1 MKISAKSYY
10 SLIAI
15 AVYLC
20 LLSPIEAISGDTLPI
35 ARLSKPI
42 LLDGIIDD
50 SAWEKIIPLPLTM
63 YSPKYEG
70 DLTEF
75 TEIRVAYDD
84 NFIYI
89 GGSFFDS
96 NPLEIRSNSLER
108 DRLGGD
114 DTFEFILD
122 TFNDNEN
129 ALSFIINPAGTRMD
143 LAISNDAEFS
153 GGNPFNKSWNT
164 YWEVQTFRDDK
175 GWYAEIK
182 IPFSSL
188 RFQEVDGKIKMGMI
202 VSRYIARKNERQLF
216 PGIDPKYGFN
226 KPSLAQDIMLTG
238 VKSSLPVYITP
249 YILGDNNSHIEL
261 NDAETKYNSFHD
273 VSRELGLDVKFSP
286 SSNFTLDLTLN
297 TDFAQVEVD
306 DEQINL
312 SRFSLF
318 FPEKRLFFQDR
329 ASVFN
334 INTGQE
340 SNLFYSR
347 RIGIND
353 DGPVRIYG
361 GARVVGKLGRWDMG
375 LINMQTASTSITPA
389 ENLGVVRLR
398 RKVLNEQS
406 YAGGMI
412 TSRLGNDGSYNIA
425 YGLDGDINFT
435 GNNYFAFSLSQS
447 IEDSIVDN
455 NLLSPLNSMKA
466 RISLTKRVNKGPGY
480 NLSLSRS
487 GENYNPGLGF
497 DPRVGATIAGHWLRY
512 DFRPEN
518 SERLQQIRIFIGG
531 QTVFRNSDETLETI
545 SLGPGIFIQT
555 RSGRSFFVRVFH
567 NFESL
572 SELFELDDDAE
583 VLSGNYS
590 FNTFSSS
597 LSAPAGSLFRTDL
610 SLGGGGFYDGTR
622 ITFKISPTW
631 SVSSHLEL
639 GGEYLLNR
647 IKFKDR
653 DQKFSADLIKVR
665 ARYSLNNNLSTNTFI
680 QYNTN
685 TDKFHLNFRLRY
697 NFKEGTDFYLIYNEG
712 RNTDRFRENLIIP
725 TLDDRTVILK
735 YSYTFQPT
743 L

>member
-1 MKISAKSYY
+1 
-10 SLIAI
+10 
-15 AVYLC
+15 
-20 LLSPIEAISGDTLPI
+20 SPLEAISGETLLI
-35 ARLSKPI
+35 ERLSKPI
-42 LLDGIIDD
+42 LFDGIIND
-50 SAWEKIIPLPLTM
+50 SAWERIIPLPLTM
-63 YSPKYEG
+63 YTPKYEG

-75 TEIRVAYDD
+75 TEIRVAHDD

-96 NPLEIRSNSLER
+96 SPLEIRSNSLER

-129 ALSFIINPAGTRMD
+129 ALSFIINPAGTRLD

-153 GGNPFNKSWNT
+153 GGEPFNKSWNT
-164 YWEVQTFRDDK
+164 YWEVETFRDDK

-226 KPSLAQDIMLTG
+226 KPSLAQDIMFTV

-249 YILGDNNSHIEL
+249 YILGDRDSHIEL
-261 NDAETKYNSFHD
+261 NDAETQYNSFHD
-273 VSRELGLDVKFSP
+273 ASRELGLDVKFSP
-286 SSNFTLDLTLN
+286 SSNFTIDLTLN
-297 TDFAQVEVD
+297 TDFAQAEVD

-334 INTGQE
+334 INTGEE

-361 GARVVGKLGRWDMG
+361 GARVVGKLDKWDMG

-398 RKVLNEQS
+398 KKVLNEHS

-466 RISLTKRVNKGPGY
+466 QISLMKRVNTGPGY

-497 DPRVGATIAGHWLRY
+497 DPRVGATIASHWLRY

-531 QTVFRNSDETLETI
+531 QTVFRNSDENLETI
-545 SLGPGIFIQT
+545 SLGPGIFVQT
-555 RSGRSFFVRVFH
+555 RSGRTFFARVFH

-572 SELFELDDDAE
+572 SESFELDDDVE
-583 VLSGNYS
+583 VLPGNYS

-597 LSAPAGSLFRTDL
+597 LSTPAGSLFRTDL

-622 ITFKISPTW
+622 FTFKISPTW

-647 IKFKDR
+647 INFKDR
-653 DQKFSADLIKVR
+653 NQKFNADLIKVR

-697 NFKEGTDFYLIYNEG
+697 NFRDGTDFYLVYNEG
-712 RNTDRFRENLIIP
+712 RNTNRFRETLIIP
-725 TLDDRTVILK
+725 TIDDRTVILK